1 MTRAASLQQTASETL
16 PIMAAA
22 GILFALAALIE
33 GFLSPSAAPYWVK
46 VLVAIISS
54 AILMIYFVLLGMP
67 RGSRRSLGIP
77 RFATDTAE

>member
-1 MTRAASLQQTASETL
+1 
-16 PIMAAA
+16 MAAA

-33 GFLSPSAAPYWVK
+33 GFLSPSSAPYWIK

-67 RGSRRSLGIP
+67 RGRRRSLSV
-77 RFATDTAE
+77 